1 MLDFTQTNLK
11 MTAAWRD
18 HIAHGDIVSFRFPL
32 AEEGAV
38 EGANARP
45 CVVLDIERIGDR
57 RYALPAYGTTSRR
70 PLNVGYEIHIRK
82 RDDYAAVG
90 LNEPTKFVGRRRL
103 LVPLAHR
110 DFAICSAIGSPVLG
124 SVEGAPL
131 KRLNAVRGRI
141 HAERDIAADRRCQ
154 NAPRRPRRP
163 TECAEDFTVEQRSPT
178 RCAVG
183 PAVRT

>member
-1 MLDFTQTNLK
+1 MLDCTQTNLK

-18 HIAHGDIVSFRFPL
+18 HISHGDIVSFRFPL
-32 AEEGAV
+32 SEEGAR
-38 EGANARP
+38 EQPKARP
-45 CVVLDIERIGDR
+45 CVVLDIERIGDH
-57 RYALPAYGTTSRR
+57 RYALLAYGTTSRR
-70 PLNVGYEIHIRK
+70 PSNVGYEIHIRK
-82 RDDYAAVG
+82 RADYANVG

-103 LVPLAHR
+103 LVPLTHSG
-110 DFAICSAIGSPVLG
+110 FVICAANGSPVLG
-124 SVEGAPL
+124 SLEGAPL